1 MKRWTALFAAVV
13 LLMAL
18 TACNRMNGN
27 TGSSMPNTSIP
38 GTTSEPGTSSL
49 PGLSSQP
56 GTTSEPATSAP
67 AETNYKDG
75 TYTAQEKGYGG
86 QLTVEVTVKDKKISD
101 VKVVSHS
108 ETENVG
114 TKAIDQLPEKIVAA
128 NSADVDVVSGAT
140 VTSEAIR
147 KAVSSALAEAT
158 NK

>member
-1 MKRWTALFAAVV
+1 MKKRTALFTVIV

-18 TACNRMNGN
+18 TACNQSGGN
-27 TGSSMPNTSIP
+27 TSAP
-38 GTTSEPGTSSL
+38 GTTSQPGITSMPGTSE
-49 PGLSSQP
+49 PGATSEP

-67 AETNYKDG
+67 ADTNYKDG

-86 QLTVEVTVKDKKISD
+86 PLTVEVTVKDKKISD

-140 VTSEAIR
+140 VTSDAIK
-147 KAVSSALAEAT
+147 KAVSSALAEST

>member
-1 MKRWTALFAAVV
+1 MKKWTALFAVVV

-18 TACNRMNGN
+18 TACNRLGGN
-27 TGSSMPNTSIP
+27 TSSSA
-38 GTTSEPGTSSL
+38 PGTSSL
-49 PGLSSQP
+49 PGTSSMP
-56 GTTSEPATSAP
+56 GETSMPGNTSEPGTSEPATSAP
-67 AETNYKDG
+67 AAADYKDG

-86 QLTVEVTVKDKKISD
+86 QLTVEVTIKEKKISD

-114 TKAIDQLPEKIVAA
+114 TKAIEQLPSKIVEA

-140 VTSEAIR
+140 VTSEAIK